1 MTKSELIAMLASKQ
15 PLLPHKDVTL
25 AIDAIIQTLTE
36 AVAAG
41 QRIEIRGFG
50 GFSTNLRPA
59 RHGRN
64 PKTGEAV
71 PVPVRRSLHFKPGMD
86 MRQRVDESRLKY
98 QVVRDL

>member
-15 PLLPHKDVTL
+15 PHLPHKDVAL
-25 AIDAIIQTLTE
+25 AIDAIIQTLTD

-50 GFSTNLRPA
+50 GFSTNLRQA
-59 RHGRN
+59 RLGRN

-71 PVPVRRSLHFKPGMD
+71 PVLARRSLHFKPGLD
-86 MRQRVDESRLKY
+86 MRQRVDESRSNM
-98 QVVRDL
+98 V